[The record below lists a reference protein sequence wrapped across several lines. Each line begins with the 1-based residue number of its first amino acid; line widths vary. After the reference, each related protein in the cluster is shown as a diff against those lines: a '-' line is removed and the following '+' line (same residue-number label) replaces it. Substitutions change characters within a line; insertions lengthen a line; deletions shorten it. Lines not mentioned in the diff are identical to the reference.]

1 MRAWLDR
8 HSSRLGL
15 VLLVGMALSTSSDPA
30 YAEQWTLARSE
41 KGIEVHTRPVPGS
54 RIEAFRGSGLV
65 EAEPEVILAV
75 LRDSD
80 RFHEWFPNCPES
92 KLLSREGAISFQYSV
107 MAAPWPVDDR
117 DNVFRSVL
125 SRDATSG
132 VIELR
137 ISAAPDAHPE
147 QPGRVRVRTARG
159 SWRLEPSGPGRTRV
173 IFTMHLEPGGGVPAW
188 LANARVVATPFEAL
202 ENLRSRLAR

>member
-1 MRAWLDR
+1 MRVWLDR
-8 HSSRLGL
+8 HGYRIGLALLISAAFSSIP
-15 VLLVGMALSTSSDPA
+15 DPA
-30 YAEQWTLARSE
+30 LAEQWTLARNE

-54 RIEAFRGSGLV
+54 RVEAFRGAGLV
-65 EAEPEVILAV
+65 EAEPEAILSV

-92 KLLSREGAISFQYSV
+92 KLLSREGAVSFQYSV

-125 SRDATSG
+125 SRNAATG
-132 VIELR
+132 VIELLV
-137 ISAAPDAHPE
+137 SAAPDAHPE

-159 SWRLEPSGPGRTRV
+159 SWRLEPKGPGKTRV

-202 ENLRSRLAR
+202 QNLRARLAR

>member
-1 MRAWLDR
+1 MGLEHGRR
-8 HSSRLGL
+8 GHSIGL
-15 VLLVGMALSTSSDPA
+15 TLLIAAAGSLTAGLAS
-30 YAEQWTLARSE
+30 AEEWKLARRE
-41 KGIEVHTRPVPGS
+41 NGIEVHTRPVAGS
-54 RIEAFRGSGLV
+54 RVEAFRGAGLV
-65 EAEPEVILAV
+65 EAELEAVLAV

-125 SRDATSG
+125 SRDGATG
-132 VIELR
+132 VVELL

-159 SWRLEPSGPGRTRV
+159 SWRLEPSGTDETRV

-202 ENLRSRLAR
+202 QNLRARLAR